1 MNTHDVSTEPEIV
14 VKSRQAAFCARRSLG
29 AHDLTATDMDD
40 MIQSAALAF
49 WKYSQ
54 RGQPVP
60 YCFVAARDAARK
72 CYYRQILGRGPL
84 NTLSLDA
91 MEQEIDENP
100 RFPAEWLVASP
111 PGDDT
116 RSIDWLSDEV
126 LEGVLYEARHAAG
139 YSQGKLTRHWQ
150 TIQTDKQ
157 VIRLAA
163 GGHTN
168 ASIAQIV
175 GTTEGSIRDRRNR
188 IRRLLKALL
197 PPESIPEYRR
207 TGGNAHTARAVQL
220 TYPRARKP
228 VQA

>member
-29 AHDLTATDMDD
+29 ADDLTSMDMDD

-60 YCFVAARDAARK
+60 YCFVAARDAAKK
-72 CYYRQILGRGPL
+72 CYYRQILGHGPL

-91 MEQEIDENP
+91 MEQEIDENAHY
-100 RFPAEWLVASP
+100 PAEWLVAYP

-126 LEGVLYEARHAAG
+126 LEGALYEARCAAG
-139 YSQGKLTRHWQ
+139 YSQRKLTRHWQ
-150 TIQTDKQ
+150 TIQSDKQ
-157 VIRLAA
+157 IVRLAA

-168 ASIAQIV
+168 ASIAQII

-197 PPESIPEYRR
+197 PPESIPEYSR
-207 TGGNAHTARAVQL
+207 TGGNTRAARQIQL
-220 TYPRARKP
+220 TYPGARKP
-228 VQA
+228 VPA

>member
-1 MNTHDVSTEPEIV
+1 MNTADLSTEPEVV
-14 VKSRQAAFCARRSLG
+14 VKSRQAAYCARRRLG
-29 AHDLTATDMDD
+29 DVELSQSDMEDL
-40 MIQSAALAF
+40 IQSAAMAF
-49 WKYSQ
+49 WKCSQ

-84 NTLSLDA
+84 HTLSLDA

-100 RFPAEWLVASP
+100 HFPAEWLVAPP

-126 LEGVLYEARHAAG
+126 LEGVLYEARCAAG
-139 YSQGKLTRHWQ
+139 YSQRKLTRHWQ

-157 VIRLAA
+157 IIRLAA

-168 ASIAQIV
+168 ASIAQIM

-188 IRRLLKALL
+188 IRRLLKTLL
-197 PPESIPEYRR
+197 PPGSVPDYSR
-207 TGGNAHTARAVQL
+207 TGGNPRRACEIQSTYAR
-220 TYPRARKP
+220 RRKP
-228 VQA
+228 ASA

>member
-29 AHDLTATDMDD
+29 AHDLTAMDIDD

-49 WKYSQ
+49 WKHSQ

-60 YCFVAARDAARK
+60 YCFVAARDAAKK

-91 MEQEIDENP
+91 MEQEIDENSHY
-100 RFPAEWLVASP
+100 PAEWLVAPP

-126 LEGVLYEARHAAG
+126 LEGVLYEARCAAG
-139 YSQGKLTRHWQ
+139 YSQRKLTRHWQ

-157 VIRLAA
+157 IIRLAA
-163 GGHTN
+163 SGHTN
-168 ASIAQIV
+168 ASIAQIM

-197 PPESIPEYRR
+197 PPDSIPDYNR
-207 TGGNAHTARAVQL
+207 TGGNPRRACEIQSA
-220 TYPRARKP
+220 YAGRRKP
-228 VQA
+228 ASA

>member
-1 MNTHDVSTEPEIV
+1 MDTYDASTEPEIV
-14 VKSRQAAFCARRSLG
+14 VKSRQAAFCARRSLT
-29 AHDLTATDMDD
+29 ADDLTPMDMDD

-54 RGQPVP
+54 RGQSVP
-60 YCFVAARDAARK
+60 YCFVAARDAAKK

-84 NTLSLDA
+84 NTVSLDT
-91 MEQEIDENP
+91 MEQDIDDKP
-100 RFPAEWLVASP
+100 HFPAEWLVAP
-111 PGDDT
+111 TPDDDAQ
-116 RSIDWLSDEV
+116 SIDWLSDEV

-139 YSQGKLTRHWQ
+139 YSQRKLTRHWQ
-150 TIQTDKQ
+150 TLQTDKQ
-157 VIRLAA
+157 IIRLAA

-168 ASIAQIV
+168 ASIAQII

-188 IRRLLKALL
+188 IRRLLKTLL
-197 PPESIPEYRR
+197 PPGSIPEYSR
-207 TGGNAHTARAVQL
+207 TGGNPHAARGVQL

>member
-1 MNTHDVSTEPEIV
+1 MSTADLSTEPEVV
-14 VKSRQAAFCARRSLG
+14 VKSRQAAYCARCRLG
-29 AHDLTATDMDD
+29 DVQLSRADMEDL
-40 MIQSAALAF
+40 IQSAAQAY

-60 YCFVAARDAARK
+60 YCFVAARDAAKK

-91 MEQEIDENP
+91 MEQEIDESP
-100 RFPAEWLVASP
+100 HYPAEWLVAPP
-111 PGDDT
+111 PGDDA

-126 LEGVLYEARHAAG
+126 LEGVLYEARSAAG
-139 YSQGKLTRHWQ
+139 YSQHKLTRHWH
-150 TIQTDKQ
+150 TIQSDKQ
-157 VIRLAA
+157 IIRLAA

-197 PPESIPEYRR
+197 PPDSIPDYNR
-207 TGGNAHTARAVQL
+207 TGGNPRRACEIQS
-220 TYPRARKP
+220 TYAGRRKP
-228 VQA
+228 APV

>member
-1 MNTHDVSTEPEIV
+1 MNTHDVSPEPEIV

-29 AHDLTATDMDD
+29 ADDVTAVDMDD

-60 YCFVAARDAARK
+60 YCFVAARDAAKK

-84 NTLSLDA
+84 NTLSLDT

-100 RFPAEWLVASP
+100 HYPAEWLVAPP

-126 LEGVLYEARHAAG
+126 LEGALYEARCAAG
-139 YSQGKLTRHWQ
+139 YSQGKLTRHWR
-150 TIQTDKQ
+150 TIQSDKQ

-163 GGHTN
+163 SGHTN
-168 ASIAQIV
+168 ASIAQII

-188 IRRLLKALL
+188 IRRLLKAML
-197 PPESIPEYRR
+197 PPESIPEYSR
-207 TGGNAHTARAVQL
+207 TGGNARTAREIQL

-228 VQA
+228 ALV

>member
-1 MNTHDVSTEPEIV
+1 MSTYDLPREPEIV

-29 AHDLTATDMDD
+29 VEDLTAADMDD

-60 YCFVAARDAARK
+60 YCFVAARDAAKK

-84 NTLSLDA
+84 NTLSLDT
-91 MEQEIDENP
+91 MEQEIDENSH
-100 RFPAEWLVASP
+100 FPAEWLVASP

-163 GGHTN
+163 NGHTN

-197 PPESIPEYRR
+197 PPESIPEYSR
-207 TGGNAHTARAVQL
+207 TGGNARAARGIQL
-220 TYPRARKP
+220 TYPRARKS